1 MSELPHQ
8 PDPLAF
14 PGWSQQGWFAP
25 GADGSLV
32 QGGAGGAWAPP
43 APSDDRSDQLTGQ
56 SDDDTFLRPFILTAG
71 RTQPLQDGLRIETQ
85 VVATPAALSAPLRY
99 ERRRIVELCQRS
111 LSVAEVASG
120 LGVPLGVARVLVAD
134 LATENLVMVREPAE
148 LPFHVIERIRD
159 LVREL

>member
-1 MSELPHQ
+1 MTDIPHQ
-8 PDPLAF
+8 PDPLMF
-14 PGWSQQGWFAP
+14 PGGDPHAWFAP

-32 QGGAGGAWAPP
+32 QGGSAAAWTPP
-43 APSDDRSDQLTGQ
+43 APSSERSDRLTDQ
-56 SDDDTFLRPFILTAG
+56 SGDDTFLRPFILTEG
-71 RTQPLQDGLRIETQ
+71 RTQPLQDGLRIESQ

-111 LSVAEVASG
+111 LSVAEVAAG

-134 LATENLVMVREPAE
+134 LATENLVTVRQPAE

>member
-1 MSELPHQ
+1 MSGAPGL
-8 PDPLAF
+8 PDPRGK
-14 PGWSQQGWFAP
+14 PGWYSQGWFAP
-25 GADGSLV
+25 GVDGGLV
-32 QGGAGGAWAPP
+32 QGGSATAWIPP
-43 APSDDRSDQLTGQ
+43 APSGEGPDPATDRAG
-56 SDDDTFLRPFILTAG
+56 DDTFLRPFIMTDG

-99 ERRRIVELCQRS
+99 ERWRIVELCQRP
-111 LSVAEVASG
+111 LAIAEIAAG

-134 LATENLVMVREPAE
+134 LATENLVTLREPAE